1 MMKLLMKIVKMIVI
15 VIIILKIKSKE
26 EIKNIELF
34 R

>member
-1 MMKLLMKIVKMIVI
+1 MTLLMKIVKMIVI

-34 R
+34 K